1 MHFSFNN
8 ILLSP
13 IKIIFRN
20 GPEMY
25 SFSTEKRANHQKS
38 RCRLAG
44 TMIGSITSR
53 CSRNEHARTLETA
66 EIEPSAMNNPTGYR
80 CRS

>member
-25 SFSTEKRANHQKS
+25 SFSTEKTANHQKS
-38 RCRLAG
+38 RCRLAAV
-44 TMIGSITSR
+44 R
-53 CSRNEHARTLETA
+53 ENEHARTLETA